1 MSSWNWAENHFPEIG
16 ASPRAPDML
25 LLLRALPVYVGSHI
39 RSNPLPSVF
48 GISLLDPSDSPGG
61 FIQTYASMPAS
72 GAAFG
77 RSPSPAP
84 AWLHQLPRWMRR
96 SLRPPST

>member
-1 MSSWNWAENHFPEIG
+1 MSSWNCAENHLPDSG
-16 ASPRAPDML
+16 ASGRAPDML
-25 LLLRALPVYVGSHI
+25 LPLRTLPVYVGSHI
-39 RSNPLPSVF
+39 LSAPLPSLF
-48 GISLLDPSDSPGG
+48 GISLLAPSDSPGG
-61 FIQTYASMPAS
+61 FIHTYASMPSA

-96 SLRPPST
+96 SSL